1 MDEISQWEIA
11 VLIGTSIAAL
21 LAWFNK
27 YGCDFKDG
35 FESKA
40 KGQKE
45 IITCIF
51 KKTRQ
56 VVRIPIK
63 NK

>member
-1 MDEISQWEIA
+1 MDDISQWKIA

-27 YGCDFKDG
+27 SGCDFKDG
-35 FESKA
+35 FESKS
-40 KGQKE
+40 KR
-45 IITCIF
+45 T
-51 KKTRQ
+51 
-56 VVRIPIK
+56 K